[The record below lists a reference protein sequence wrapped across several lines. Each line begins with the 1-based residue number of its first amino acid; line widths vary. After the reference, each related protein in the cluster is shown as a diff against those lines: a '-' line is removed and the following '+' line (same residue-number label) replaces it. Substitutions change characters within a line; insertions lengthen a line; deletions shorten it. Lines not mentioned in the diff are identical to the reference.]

1 MTELASAADRTTP
14 VIGVLTTTIIECED
28 LARTLPF
35 YTEQLGLDIMNQ
47 GESFAVLA
55 TGSGSIVLWQ
65 GKKTDIA
72 MAFTGADLDEARSL
86 LEDRDVEVGPNG
98 THPGGEHFYVK
109 DPEGNEI
116 MIST

>member
-1 MTELASAADRTTP
+1 MSELASAADRTTP

-28 LARTLPF
+28 LARTKPF
-35 YTEQLGLDIMNQ
+35 YTERLGLDVMNE

-72 MAFTGADLDEARSL
+72 IAFTGADLDEARTL
-86 LEDRDVEVGPNG
+86 LEERGVETGPDG
-98 THPGGEHFYVK
+98 THPGGEHFYVQ

-116 MIST
+116 MISS